1 MLAGWVS
8 REAALEEITDVLLM
22 TDSDYFNAL
31 AAVELHQELG
41 RDHVYRLPSRE
52 ELRDLLTEHTQG
64 ASCSAQGS
72 LTPPSVWAPFTQT
85 RRGAVSLAA
94 LSSGQ

>member
-31 AAVELHQELG
+31 DAVELHQELG
-41 RDHVYRLPSRE
+41 PDHTYRLVVTAGR
-52 ELRDLLTEHTQG
+52 RRR
-64 ASCSAQGS
+64 
-72 LTPPSVWAPFTQT
+72 T
-85 RRGAVSLAA
+85 RRG
-94 LSSGQ
+94 